1 MVLTRHQAK
10 LNIENSNQENS
21 IDDAMMVINDP
32 PLLTISRSRQEFD
45 DDDDDNEDNDDD
57 DDNNNNKDRTIKLG
71 TFLERLDDF
80 ECSSLDALMARWPSM
95 HARLK
100 GMKPHLPP
108 KKDDNRPT
116 LVLDLDET
124 LLHTYREPKSDPN
137 DYWDADYVVY
147 AKDRRSCLA
156 GILRPGVTEFLV
168 WASGIFEVVVWTA
181 GHDDY
186 AQMVCKLL
194 DPEGNLIN
202 HMLSRRTCIRMRSA
216 ATGEIMYVKDLC
228 ALGRDLGRTFLVDN
242 TPHAAT
248 LNLSN
253 LIPIETFLGGSSDR
267 ELKELRRFLESNLVR
282 LTDRKNDMRILLHR
296 QLNLKRRL
304 RERIDNWKSSQQSI
318 PPS

>member
-1 MVLTRHQAK
+1 
-10 LNIENSNQENS
+10 
-21 IDDAMMVINDP
+21 
-32 PLLTISRSRQEFD
+32 
-45 DDDDDNEDNDDD
+45 
-57 DDNNNNKDRTIKLG
+57 
-71 TFLERLDDF
+71 
-80 ECSSLDALMARWPSM
+80 MARWPSM

-108 KKDDNRPT
+108 KRDDGRPT

-124 LLHTYREPKSDPN
+124 LLHTYREPTN
-137 DYWDADYVVY
+137 NLNHYWDADYVVY
-147 AKDRRSCLA
+147 AKDGRSCLA

-194 DPEGNLIN
+194 DPEGTLIN

-253 LIPIETFLGGSSDR
+253 LIPIEAYLGGNSDT
-267 ELKELRRFLESNLVR
+267 ELKEIQRFLESNLVR

-304 RERIDNWKSSQQSI
+304 RERIDNWKSSQQGSL
-318 PPS
+318 PST